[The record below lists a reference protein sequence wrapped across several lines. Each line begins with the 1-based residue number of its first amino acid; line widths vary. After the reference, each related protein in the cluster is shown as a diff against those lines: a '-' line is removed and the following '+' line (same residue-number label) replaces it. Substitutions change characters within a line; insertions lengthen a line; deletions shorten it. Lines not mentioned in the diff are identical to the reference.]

1 MSVNRYSVFFK
12 KWGKFHYRIESF
24 TGYSRP
30 RVRKLPQTA
39 FRQLSS
45 IKSLRGLPLPRVASG
60 TPGKAPHLPQTTSW
74 LHRATIAGSPIDAP
88 PLPVEP
94 ESAQNQASSV
104 VRASSVWVGSRHS
117 SSELLVLALLNHQ
130 KRAHKLRIPIQFIS
144 GNARKKMWNAPLARC
159 T

>member
-88 PLPVEP
+88 PLPVARER
-94 ESAQNQASSV
+94 SKSGFFG
-104 VRASSVWVGSRHS
+104 GSGFFGMGWFTPFLFRTAGLS
-117 SSELLVLALLNHQ
+117 SSQPSEKSA
-130 KRAHKLRIPIQFIS
+130 
-144 GNARKKMWNAPLARC
+144 
-159 T
+159 